1 MKQQYFILVVAHSLH
16 GRLRRIHI
24 PHKLVYSVLALAL
37 VGAITMIGLVG
48 SYARMAWKVAD
59 YNSLRSEIQSL
70 RDRYQALQRES
81 TQKNEQLATL
91 QVFASEVSQAYGIRK
106 HIDGPDDILAEGSL
120 VPTYNET
127 LEQYDFLK
135 SARFSIFS
143 RKFPRSWQKN
153 SKPTL
158 WPVDGRFSS
167 YFGKR
172 SDPFRGMSAFH
183 PGVDLSAAPNT
194 PVRAA
199 GDGIVTRTGWAG
211 AYGKLIV
218 VDHGG
223 GITTYYGHLN
233 HIDVIA
239 GQEVRRGQEIGKVGR
254 SGRTTGYHLH
264 FEVRHGGSPVN
275 PYMYLKQS
283 ARPANYAKSDLPF

>member
-1 MKQQYFILVVAHSLH
+1 
-16 GRLRRIHI
+16 
-24 PHKLVYSVLALAL
+24 
-37 VGAITMIGLVG
+37 
-48 SYARMAWKVAD
+48 MAWKVAD

-70 RDRYQALQRES
+70 RGRYQALQQES

-91 QVFASEVSQAYGIRK
+91 QIFASEVSQAYGLK
-106 HIDGPDDILAEGSL
+106 KNLEGPEDISAEGSL

-158 WPVDGRFSS
+158 WPVNGRFNS

-172 SDPFRGMSAFH
+172 SDPLRGMSAFH

-211 AYGKLIV
+211 AYGRLIV

-254 SGRTTGYHLH
+254 TGRTTGYHLH

-275 PYMYLKQS
+275 PYMYLKKS
-283 ARPANYAKSDLPF
+283 ARPANYAKKSDLPF

>member
-1 MKQQYFILVVAHSLH
+1 MKQQYFILVLAHSLH
-16 GRLRRIHI
+16 GRLRRIHV
-24 PHKLVYSVLALAL
+24 PHKLVYGILGLAL
-37 VGAITMIGLVG
+37 VGAITVVGLVG

-59 YNSLRSEIQSL
+59 YNSLRAEFDQL
-70 RDRYQALQRES
+70 RDRYQTLQRES
-81 TQKNEQLATL
+81 SNKNEQLATL
-91 QVFASEVSQAYGIRK
+91 QIFANEVSQAYGIK
-106 HIDGPDDILAEGSL
+106 KELEGPDDISAEGSL
-120 VPTYNET
+120 VPSYKES
-127 LEQYDFLK
+127 LDQYDFLK

-143 RKFPRSWQKN
+143 RKFPRSWQTN

-158 WPVDGRFSS
+158 WPVDGHFNS

-172 SDPFRGMSAFH
+172 DDPLRSMSAFH

-199 GDGIVTRTGWAG
+199 GDGIVTRAGWAG
-211 AYGKLIV
+211 AYGRLVV

-223 GITTYYGHLN
+223 GIVTYYGHLN
-233 HIDVIA
+233 GMDVIA
-239 GQEVRRGQEIGKVGR
+239 AQEVRRGQVIGKVGR

-283 ARPANYAKSDLPF
+283 ARPTNYAKSDLPF